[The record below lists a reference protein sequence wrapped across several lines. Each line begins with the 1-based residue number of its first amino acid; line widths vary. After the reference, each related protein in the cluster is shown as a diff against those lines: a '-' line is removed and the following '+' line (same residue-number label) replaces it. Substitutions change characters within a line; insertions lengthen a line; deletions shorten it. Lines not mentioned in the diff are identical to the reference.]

1 MTNCYVKKYP
11 LREPS
16 YVNYESNQLL
26 EITKDGSPYLAIND
40 LVSLNEIKKCV
51 FKFAEKCGLLE
62 VDNGRF
68 ITLDVYRFK
77 ELCIDEY
84 ISPQEENANY
94 CDTITCKNVNGVLGI
109 SKLVFLH
116 N

>member
-16 YVNYESNQLL
+16 YENHEPNQLFEL
-26 EITKDGSPYLAIND
+26 TKDGSPYLAINY

-51 FKFAEKCGLLE
+51 FKFAERCGLLE
-62 VDNGRF
+62 VDNDRF
-68 ITLDVYRFK
+68 ITLDVYKFK

-84 ISPQEENANY
+84 ICPQKENAHY
-94 CDTITCKNVNGVLGI
+94 CDTITCKKVKGELDI